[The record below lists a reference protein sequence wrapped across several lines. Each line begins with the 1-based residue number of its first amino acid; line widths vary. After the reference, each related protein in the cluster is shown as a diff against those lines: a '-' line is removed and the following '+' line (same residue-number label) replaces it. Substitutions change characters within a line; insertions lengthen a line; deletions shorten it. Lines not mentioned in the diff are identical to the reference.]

1 MRRRTFIK
9 TGIAGAAWVSVPVNS
24 ETSVTELADSKP
36 SLSERV
42 PSMLQR
48 VIPSTGERITVIGLG
63 TWQAFDAGSD
73 KAQRAKLRKVLQLF
87 YAGGGRVVDSSPM
100 YGSSESVVGD
110 LAARLGISDD
120 LFMASKVWTHGKAEG
135 IRQMQRSIDR
145 MQTQQMDLMQV
156 HNLVDAKVQLQSL
169 ARWKESNT
177 IRYLGITH
185 YHSGGYAGLKQL
197 MLDYKL
203 DFIQINYSILQRGA
217 DVELLPLAKEKGI
230 AVLINRPYETGKLFS
245 KVRGISLPEWAS
257 EFDCN
262 SWGQFFLKFIL
273 SNDAVSC
280 VIPGTSKTHHMQDNL
295 QAGLGRLPDQKQ
307 RAAMVTLMES
317 I

>member
-1 MRRRTFIK
+1 MQRRTFIK
-9 TGIAGAAWVSVPVNS
+9 TSIASVAAVSIPANS
-24 ETSVTELADSKP
+24 EETPGMHE
-36 SLSERV
+36 
-42 PSMLQR
+42 R
-48 VIPSTGERITVIGLG
+48 VIPSTGELIPVIGLG
-63 TWQAFDAGSD
+63 TWQAFDAGLD
-73 KAQRAKLRKVLQLF
+73 KAQRAKLQQVLQLY

-110 LAARLGISDD
+110 LATKLGISDD
-120 LFMASKVWTHGKAEG
+120 LFMATKVWTHGKQQG

-145 MQTQQMDLMQV
+145 MQTKQMDLMQV
-156 HNLVDAKVQLQSL
+156 HNLVDADVQLQTL
-169 ARWKESNT
+169 AEWKKSNK
-177 IRYLGITH
+177 IRYLGVTH

-197 MLDYKL
+197 MLDYEL
-203 DFIQINYSILQRGA
+203 DFIQINYSILERRA
-217 DVELLPLAKEKGI
+217 EVELLPLAKEKGI
-230 AVLINRPYETGKLFS
+230 AVLINRPYETGDLFS
-245 KVRGISLPEWAS
+245 KVRGRSLPEWAG

-295 QAGLGRLPDQKQ
+295 QAGLGRLPNQKQ
-307 RAAMVTLMES
+307 RAAMTALMEN